1 MSVRCVDVLP
11 HLRTAR
17 FDRQLTYRIPAGL
30 ELGIGDVVR
39 VPLGTR
45 DVFAYVLG
53 APYPCEDG
61 AKLRD
66 VRERVA
72 GPPAFDADGLE
83 LARWIAE
90 QYLCSLRDALGA
102 VVLAAAIPRA
112 VERLVPRGE
121 PPEPGRFKTVPRRL
135 IALLWNDFRDGVGL
149 ATLLRNPEARRAGE
163 RAALVRSLDA
173 LLRAGA
179 LERRRTL
186 GDARIGAAT
195 VRVLRRGSGRP
206 AGRKT
211 TALVQLVGDGDVR
224 RSDAVLGGF
233 SDAIIRRAV
242 RTGVLIEEARE
253 TRRERSGR
261 IALPADPPTSEQ
273 RAALHE
279 LNALVDAASF
289 AQVLLHGVTGSGK
302 TLVYL
307 QAIARVLEAGGSAI
321 VLVPEIALTP
331 QTAARFEAA
340 FGDRVAVLHS
350 ALSER
355 ERFEAWQAAARGEVD
370 VIVGARSAVFA
381 PLRNVRLIVV
391 DEAHE
396 TSYRQESVPRYN
408 AVAVARERMQRA
420 GGVLVLGSATPAL
433 DDFARALAGRYTLL
447 RMRERATAQPLPPV
461 RIVDMAAEFAAGNRR
476 VFSTALAGAIAARL
490 ERGEKTVLFINRRG
504 SARFVLC
511 RSCGHVPECP
521 RCSTALTVH
530 RSEGL
535 LRCHWCDYQ
544 TPLQEMCEKCGD
556 GPVHEFGGGTER
568 VAAEAARLFP
578 QASIVRMDSDTTTRI
593 GDHARLLD
601 RFAASGDILVGTQ
614 MVAKGLDFPTV
625 TLVGAVAADLDL
637 HVADYRAAERTFALL
652 MQVCGRSGR
661 ARAGEAIVQTY
672 APEHP
677 AIALAAQHDY
687 DAFARGELQDRRALG
702 WPPFSR
708 LAMLGA
714 IGRSRRAVE
723 STVAGWAALLRED
736 ARFDVLGPAPYP
748 VARVNDEWR
757 YRIAVRT
764 KDLDALRDTLR
775 TRIFPLAATVTGVRL
790 SVTIDA

>member
-1 MSVRCVDVLP
+1 
-11 HLRTAR
+11 
-17 FDRQLTYRIPAGL
+17 
-30 ELGIGDVVR
+30 
-39 VPLGTR
+39 
-45 DVFAYVLG
+45 
-53 APYPCEDG
+53 
-61 AKLRD
+61 
-66 VRERVA
+66 
-72 GPPAFDADGLE
+72 
-83 LARWIAE
+83 
-90 QYLCSLRDALGA
+90 
-102 VVLAAAIPRA
+102 
-112 VERLVPRGE
+112 
-121 PPEPGRFKTVPRRL
+121 
-135 IALLWNDFRDGVGL
+135 
-149 ATLLRNPEARRAGE
+149 
-163 RAALVRSLDA
+163 
-173 LLRAGA
+173 
-179 LERRRTL
+179 
-186 GDARIGAAT
+186 
-195 VRVLRRGSGRP
+195 
-206 AGRKT
+206 
-211 TALVQLVGDGDVR
+211 
-224 RSDAVLGGF
+224 
-233 SDAIIRRAV
+233 
-242 RTGVLIEEARE
+242 
-253 TRRERSGR
+253 
-261 IALPADPPTSEQ
+261 
-273 RAALHE
+273 
-279 LNALVDAASF
+279 
-289 AQVLLHGVTGSGK
+289 
-302 TLVYL
+302 
-307 QAIARVLEAGGSAI
+307 
-321 VLVPEIALTP
+321 
-331 QTAARFEAA
+331 
-340 FGDRVAVLHS
+340 
-350 ALSER
+350 
-355 ERFEAWQAAARGEVD
+355 
-370 VIVGARSAVFA
+370 
-381 PLRNVRLIVV
+381 
-391 DEAHE
+391 
-396 TSYRQESVPRYN
+396 
-408 AVAVARERMQRA
+408 
-420 GGVLVLGSATPAL
+420 
-433 DDFARALAGRYTLL
+433 
-447 RMRERATAQPLPPV
+447 MRERATAQPLPPV

>member
-1 MSVRCVDVLP
+1 
-11 HLRTAR
+11 
-17 FDRQLTYRIPAGL
+17 
-30 ELGIGDVVR
+30 
-39 VPLGTR
+39 
-45 DVFAYVLG
+45 
-53 APYPCEDG
+53 
-61 AKLRD
+61 
-66 VRERVA
+66 
-72 GPPAFDADGLE
+72 
-83 LARWIAE
+83 
-90 QYLCSLRDALGA
+90 
-102 VVLAAAIPRA
+102 
-112 VERLVPRGE
+112 
-121 PPEPGRFKTVPRRL
+121 
-135 IALLWNDFRDGVGL
+135 
-149 ATLLRNPEARRAGE
+149 
-163 RAALVRSLDA
+163 
-173 LLRAGA
+173 
-179 LERRRTL
+179 
-186 GDARIGAAT
+186 
-195 VRVLRRGSGRP
+195 
-206 AGRKT
+206 
-211 TALVQLVGDGDVR
+211 VQLVGDADVR

-253 TRRERSGR
+253 TRRERGGR

-687 DAFARGELQDRRALG
+687 DAFARGELRDRRALG